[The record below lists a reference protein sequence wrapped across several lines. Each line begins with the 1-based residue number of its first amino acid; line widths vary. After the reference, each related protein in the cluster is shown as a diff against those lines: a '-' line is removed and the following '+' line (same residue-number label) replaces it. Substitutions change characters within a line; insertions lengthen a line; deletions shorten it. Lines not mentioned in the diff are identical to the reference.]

1 MDRKMRSMLKG
12 AGLERLVGGV
22 VGRQLTQEAKD
33 KVESD
38 KQSKLSKFKDKGK
51 DDQVKVSDMPSE
63 DNGDTIADFQY
74 YYDHL
79 GPPQRQF
86 VDGFWKGDYNIIV
99 DRHRNETPEEFEKT
113 KKAMEDRL
121 NDPYDKRFRI
131 GNSFSKKD
139 GSQRLRDK
147 WSLQQLKNTP
157 YWKKAQEYVAK
168 DTVYQQPPM
177 DRGAWE
183 ADTQRNI
190 TNWKTRVDDAQL
202 PEAKASLI
210 SEFGE
215 YQQNNA
221 SYEKYLAMNQS
232 KPPPPSFEGKDISEV
247 TKAVG
252 EEDVKIDRNE
262 KLRQLR
268 DADDMT
274 SHDVAQK
281 IAELKGMKTGIP
293 TADEEIDKALA
304 YIKWG
309 EELREQIALW
319 ETAGAKKDMTLKEY
333 WSSIGEPEMIDVE
346 AEVQKENKQI
356 EDAIEAYKKS
366 PKYVWDQIKKWGLMV
381 IDIGSNFL
389 PYILPFPIGEVISL
403 GYQAFAPQGSMY
415 HTEGSFTEKLASG
428 LINGA
433 TQGIGNLI
441 GLGRTGRRKYM
452 KTLMEEE
459 GGGAKEP
466 ALQIEDDSRSRH
478 ALHAKTPAPSQRRRK
493 PQRQT

>member
-12 AGLERLVGGV
+12 AGLQRLVGGDLHLFK
-22 VGRQLTQEAKD
+22 GHETPSPSD
-33 KVESD
+33 KVW
-38 KQSKLSKFKDKGK
+38 
-51 DDQVKVSDMPSE
+51 
-63 DNGDTIADFQY
+63 NGDTLNSGYKPNEDRGDTVDDFQFFW
-74 YYDHL
+74 DHSSPSL
-79 GPPQRQF
+79 KSF
-86 VDGFWKGDYNIIV
+86 MEDFWKGQLNIAV
-99 DRHRNETPEEFEKT
+99 DRHQNETPEEFEKT
-113 KKAMEDRL
+113 KKAMIAGLLNPKGKNGSERL
-121 NDPYDKRFRI
+121 KN
-131 GNSFSKKD
+131 
-139 GSQRLRDK
+139 K
-147 WSLQQLKNTP
+147 WVVQQLQQLP
-157 YWKKAQEYVAK
+157 FWKSAEKYVAK
-168 DTVYQQPPM
+168 DTVYRQAPM
-177 DRGAWE
+177 GRDQWE
-183 ADTQRNI
+183 QDVQRNI

-221 SYEKYLAMNQS
+221 SYDKYLAMNES

-252 EEDVKIDRNE
+252 EEDVKFDKRA
-262 KLRQLR
+262 KLEQLR
-268 DADDMT
+268 MADDMT

-281 IAELKGMKTGIP
+281 VATLKSMKTGIP
-293 TADEEIDKALA
+293 TADEEIDKTLA

-319 ETAGAKKDMTLKEY
+319 ETAGVKKDMSLPDY
-333 WSSIGEPEMIDVE
+333 YDSIGKPPLIDVE
-346 AEVQKENKQI
+346 AKVAEESRQI
-356 EDAIEAYKKS
+356 DQAIEAYKKS

-415 HTEGSFTEKLASG
+415 HTEGSFTQKLQAG

-433 TQGIGNLI
+433 TMGIGNMI

-452 KTLMEEE
+452 KTLMAEE
-459 GGGAKEP
+459 GGGAKAP
-466 ALQIEDDSRSRH
+466 ALQIEDEPRSRH
-478 ALHAKTPAPSQRRRK
+478 ALHAKTPVLSQRRRK